1 MAEIK
6 NYEPFGDNTDIILD
20 FEIDD
25 LDLIEGK
32 AGSLGYDDEDI
43 PIPYK
48 QVLAALHQEIYTAT
62 RLVIYKGKVAS
73 GHTPHPQ
80 AATEMIQATVPCL
93 VGVKKIVTVAKE
105 GASKWARTYVYL
117 TNFCIELL
125 KSNGNEKYGEK
136 NVYKTSR

>member
-1 MAEIK
+1 V
-6 NYEPFGDNTDIILD
+6 ILNL
-20 FEIDD
+20 EIDD
-25 LDLIEGK
+25 LDIIESK

-48 QVLAALHQEIYTAT
+48 QVCGCSLISKVLAALQQEIYTAT

-73 GHTPHPQ
+73 GATPHPQ

-105 GASKWARTYVYL
+105 GATKWART
-117 TNFCIELL
+117 
-125 KSNGNEKYGEK
+125 
-136 NVYKTSR
+136 